1 MKGSSWGRRKKQR
14 KAKLAADQFGRRA
27 DYVRG
32 FPCLISGC
40 NQRPI
45 HAAHV
50 KSRATGGVAKNN
62 LVPLCVH
69 HHAEQ
74 HAGGL
79 QSFQTKYSLDLNAEA
94 KRIEGLF
101 REAYRNLEG
110 NDLAF

>member
-1 MKGSSWGRRKKQR
+1 MNGSAWGKRKKQR
-14 KAKLAADQFGRRA
+14 KAKLKEDQFGKRA
-27 DYVRG
+27 EYVRG
-32 FPCLISGC
+32 FPCLVDGC

-50 KSRATGGVAKNN
+50 RSRATGGVAQNN
-62 LVPLCVH
+62 LVPLCVV

-74 HAGGL
+74 HSGGL
-79 QSFQTKYSLDLNAEA
+79 LGFQKKYSLDLNAEA

-110 NDLAF
+110 NHLAF